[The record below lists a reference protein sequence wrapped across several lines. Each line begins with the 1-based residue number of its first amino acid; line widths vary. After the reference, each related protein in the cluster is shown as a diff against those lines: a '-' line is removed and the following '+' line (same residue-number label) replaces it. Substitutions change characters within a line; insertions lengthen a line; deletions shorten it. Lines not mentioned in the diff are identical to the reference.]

1 MPSGFD
7 MLVMTVKFQN
17 SAQAVLLQQLKVL
30 NMVTVQ
36 SPRLMEKCKKY
47 SIIVLQVKWSENQIW
62 IFLTTKSWI
71 LFENEKTNFI
81 VVCYWSE
88 KSATNIKLVT
98 ILIPFLLSSV
108 GTADLGK
115 VEICPQLLWAWDW
128 SHWIMLISGW
138 RYAAHVLWGVQ
149 QFRNLQQPRPSLDLD
164 LSSHVGCSLPQRP
177 AYIPFSQHEKAA
189 GSITKKGRGKGA
201 EDCWWESP
209 LDLTMRLYQHLQS
222 LR

>member
-81 VVCYWSE
+81 VVCYWFG
-88 KSATNIKLVT
+88 KSATNIDKAGDH
-98 ILIPFLLSSV
+98 F
-108 GTADLGK
+108 D
-115 VEICPQLLWAWDW
+115 
-128 SHWIMLISGW
+128 
-138 RYAAHVLWGVQ
+138 
-149 QFRNLQQPRPSLDLD
+149 
-164 LSSHVGCSLPQRP
+164 
-177 AYIPFSQHEKAA
+177 PFSVN
-189 GSITKKGRGKGA
+189 
-201 EDCWWESP
+201 
-209 LDLTMRLYQHLQS
+209 
-222 LR
+222 